1 MTYFYIFYLF
11 FVADHGKNAENISI
25 HVYIIP
31 HCPLFL
37 QIMIPKVTSMATTIN
52 TGITV
57 PTMVATFGAVVTGMV
72 DRMLSVVILIV
83 KLTISRFTK
92 IGYQQVTK

>member
-1 MTYFYIFYLF
+1 
-11 FVADHGKNAENISI
+11 
-25 HVYIIP
+25 
-31 HCPLFL
+31 
-37 QIMIPKVTSMATTIN
+37 MIPKVTSMATTIN

>member
-1 MTYFYIFYLF
+1 
-11 FVADHGKNAENISI
+11 
-25 HVYIIP
+25 
-31 HCPLFL
+31 
-37 QIMIPKVTSMATTIN
+37 MIPKVTSKATTVN
-52 TGITV
+52 TAITV
-57 PTMVATFGAVVTGMV
+57 PTMVATFGAVVTGMA